1 MPRVRPRARKGTDR
15 LPTRE
20 DAADATAPADDRAAA
35 RARCLAFGPFRLF
48 PAQRLLF
55 DGDVPVRL
63 GRRTFDLLV
72 LFAESPDT
80 LFTEAD
86 LLARLWPG
94 VPPAQAHLA
103 DHVEVLNR
111 IFRRAR
117 PLFEPA
123 GAGFRFVMEPAV
135 PDTKRVARLIGRGE
149 LVGDACARLAERRF
163 VTLVGP
169 GGIGK
174 TSVALAVADRMA
186 PGFAGGVCVVDL
198 APVAEER
205 LVPGALAAALGVPTP
220 TGDPVRGLVALL
232 EGRDLLVVLDN
243 CEHVIDA
250 AAALAEAL
258 LTGLSRV
265 RVLAT
270 SREPLHA
277 QGEWLLR
284 VSPMGLPS
292 EAGALT
298 ARVALESP
306 AVQLFVERA
315 GGALGA
321 GGLTDAEAPRVAD
334 LCHRLDG
341 IPLAIELAAAHVEH
355 LGVAELSRQLAE
367 RQLTVSRDGAG
378 PGHRHRTLQAAID
391 WSFARL
397 SAEEQAAFQ
406 RLAVFRGEFSHEDGA
421 AVVACEPASLPAA
434 LEQVADLA
442 AKSLLSIEPRG
453 DTVHYRL
460 FETTRA
466 FASEKLAASGDG
478 PEAFRR
484 HAVHCLRRLH
494 EGERDWT
501 VMPRDAWRALHGR
514 LIDDVRAAIDW
525 AFMPGRDVR
534 LGIELTAGAIGLAD
548 QLGLLAEFRDRA
560 ELALRAMP
568 GLDPAEPAL
577 ELRLQSTFA
586 DFTQQTNGAHDR
598 VAAAFTRAL
607 QIAGEMGSLE
617 HRRSPLMG
625 RWLGAF
631 GRGEYP
637 DALRFARELM
647 DNSTA
652 AGDDLGAFIADR
664 MLAQA
669 HHFLGDHAAARHH
682 AERVLVQAD
691 RAYPLTLSPAPVDVR
706 SSMRVVLARIRWLEG
721 DADGA
726 ARLAEEALG
735 FAESDR
741 AYALCQVLG
750 LAVVPIA
757 IWQGRDEEA
766 RRHVARMAAHARRHQ
781 LRYWG
786 EWAGLFDAVLAE
798 RDGGPAA
805 PSPSGRKLVDL
816 FATLVGRVADPEVL
830 VRAEVGVSGWAAAEV
845 FRAQGEAVWRA
856 GGEQAAEGAETWL
869 RRAHARALA
878 QSAPAWALRAATS
891 LGRVLQASG
900 RGGEVRPLLDAAL
913 SATADGPD
921 AAAARALQL

>member
-20 DAADATAPADDRAAA
+20 DAADTPAPAHDRAAA
-35 RARCLAFGPFRLF
+35 RARCLAFGPFRLY

-72 LFAESPDT
+72 LFVESPDT

-123 GAGFRFVMEPAV
+123 GTGYRFVMEPAQE
-135 PDTKRVARLIGRGE
+135 DTKRVARLIGRDE
-149 LVGDACARLAERRF
+149 LVRDACARLAERRF

-174 TSVALAVADRMA
+174 TSVAMAVADRVA
-186 PGFAGGVCVVDL
+186 PQFAGGVCVVDL

-220 TGDPVRGLVALL
+220 TGDPLRGLVALL

-258 LTGLSRV
+258 LTGLARV

-277 QGEWLLR
+277 QGEWQLR
-284 VSPMGLPS
+284 VTPMGLPPES
-292 EAGALT
+292 AVLT
-298 ARVALESP
+298 AGEALASP

-321 GGLTDAEAPRVAD
+321 VGLADADAPRVAD
-334 LCHRLDG
+334 LCRRLDG

-367 RQLTVSRDGAG
+367 RRLTVARDGAG

-397 SAEEQAAFQ
+397 SAHERAAFQ

-421 AVVACEPASLPAA
+421 AVVACEPADLPAA

-466 FASEKLAASGDG
+466 FASEKLAASGDA
-478 PEAFRR
+478 PEALRR
-484 HAVHCLRRLH
+484 HAVHCLRRLR
-494 EGERDWT
+494 EGERDWA
-501 VMPRDAWRALHGR
+501 VMPRDTWRVVHGR
-514 LIDDVRAAIDW
+514 LIDDVRAAIDGS
-525 AFMPGRDVR
+525 FQPDGDPR
-534 LGIELTAGAIGLAD
+534 LGIELTAAAMGLAD

-560 ELALRAMP
+560 DLALRTLA
-568 GLDPAEPAL
+568 GLGASEPAL
-577 ELRLQSTFA
+577 ELRLQCTFA

-607 QIAGEMGSLE
+607 QIADEMGRLE

-652 AGDDLGAFIADR
+652 CRDDLGAFIADR

-669 HHFLGDHAAARHH
+669 CHFLGDHAAARHH

-691 RAYPLTLSPAPVDVR
+691 RTYPLALSPAPVDVR

-726 ARLAEEALG
+726 ARLADEALG

-757 IWQGRDEEA
+757 IWQGRDEAA

-786 EWAGLFDAVLAE
+786 EWAGVFEAVLAE
-798 RDGGPAA
+798 RDGGPPA
-805 PSPSGRKLVDL
+805 PSPTGRKLVDL

-830 VRAEVGVSGWAAAEV
+830 VRAEVGVSGWAAPEV

-856 GGEQAAEGAETWL
+856 GGDQAAAGAETWL

-878 QSAPAWALRAATS
+878 QSAPAWALRAAIS
-891 LGRVLQASG
+891 LGRVLQANG
-900 RGGEVRPLLDAAL
+900 RGGEARPLLDAAL
-913 SATADGPD
+913 AAAADGPD
-921 AAAARALQL
+921 AEAARALRG